1 MAALEVGTTIT
12 DTDDG
17 AVGEVLEIDL
27 MEARGKSLP
36 IDPVVVVQW
45 QGHFARTESYWQSQI
60 RWSDDL
66 EGWTVFS
73 HGIGAHHLVALGM

>member
-1 MAALEVGTTIT
+1 MTLEVGTSIT

-17 AVGEVLEIDL
+17 AVGVVLEIDL
-27 MEARGKSLP
+27 MEGRDTHLP
-36 IDPVVVVQW
+36 IDPVVVVEW
-45 QGHFARTESYWQSQI
+45 QGDFARTEPYWQSQL

-66 EGWTVFS
+66 NCWTVFH